1 MARQKTI
8 SSIDAAIVK
17 AEEDLTK
24 AKAKYDKIVNELQ
37 TLQKQRREHEAKM
50 ILGAYENSGKSLN
63 EVMIFL
69 GA

>member
-17 AEEDLTK
+17 AEENLTK
-24 AKAKYDKIVNELQ
+24 AKAKYDKLANELQ
-37 TLQKQRREHEAKM
+37 TLQKQRREHEAKI
-50 ILGAYENSGKSLN
+50 ILDAYENSSKSLN
-63 EVMIFL
+63 EIMIFL